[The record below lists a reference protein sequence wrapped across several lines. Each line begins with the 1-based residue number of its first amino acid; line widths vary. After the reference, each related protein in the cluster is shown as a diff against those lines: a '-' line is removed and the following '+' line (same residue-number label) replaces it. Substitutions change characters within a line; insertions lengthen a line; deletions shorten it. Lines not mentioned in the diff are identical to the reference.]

1 MSWLFLPLMWATKP
15 TPQASRSWRGSYKPC
30 CFGKLTTVYLNQIK
44 LGVKNCYAGQKTE
57 ETYHRCTDLCA
68 CIAYALLKQK
78 KTTRVA
84 IPTNYAHTKAKGLE
98 YYL

>member
-1 MSWLFLPLMWATKP
+1 
-15 TPQASRSWRGSYKPC
+15 
-30 CFGKLTTVYLNQIK
+30 VYLNQIK

-57 ETYHRCTDLCA
+57 GQLRHRFTTLCA